1 MQRNRIT
8 LALLTIVIS
17 GIVSCK
23 SNKSGIAIPK
33 DASVAVHVDV
43 KSLTSKVSWQE
54 IQQTEWF
61 KDLYANETDS
71 FARKTLENPGN
82 TGVDLQGDLAF
93 FMKQQG
99 QGGYLVVEG
108 DLKDAAAFE
117 KFATEVNKG
126 GKVTKSG
133 DVSVLN
139 TGLKSLVS
147 WTANR
152 FVYIA
157 DMPMPNA
164 YASMN
169 RGNGDNYEPFAF
181 KTDSLQKFAVELFDL
196 SGKNNLANDD
206 RFASLLK
213 ETGDIHYWVNAEQ
226 YGRSL
231 GGLLSMIKL
240 SVLFEG
246 NAYGSTVNFE
256 NGKISLKSKGW
267 YNKELSALIKK
278 YGGEKVSEATI
289 NRIPSKNVLAAFA
302 FKYQPEGFREFIKLL
317 GVDGFVNSGLGS
329 VGYSTD
335 EFVKATKG
343 DVLISVTD
351 LDIKQ
356 RVLQGPDGEP
366 MEAPQD
372 MPAIPDPTAKILF
385 ATSVKDK
392 PSFDKLFGIIQSKS
406 QELGAFTK
414 NIHFQLNNEWFA
426 AGNSPEQ
433 VNAFLS
439 GGNSN
444 LDFAKRISGRSFG
457 GYINVQQILKSTS
470 ALATDSSSK
479 VALDASI
486 AMWQD
491 IYMLSSGEAN
501 GAYTGEAEINLV
513 DKSTNSLKQL
523 NKYIDVISKLKG
535 NKHSPYDAQVKIS
548 DPATMSMAAITPAL
562 H

>member
-23 SNKSGIAIPK
+23 SNKTGIAIPK

-61 KDLYANETDS
+61 KELYANETDS
-71 FARKTLENPGN
+71 FARKTLENPTS

-93 FMKQQG
+93 FMKQRG
-99 QGGYLVVEG
+99 QGGYMVIEG
-108 DLKDAAAFE
+108 DVKDAAAFE

-126 GKVTKSG
+126 GKVVKNG
-133 DVSVLN
+133 DVNVLT

-169 RGNGDNYEPFAF
+169 RNGDNNEPFAF

-196 SGKNNLANDD
+196 PGKNNLVNDD

-213 ETGDIHYWVNAEQ
+213 ETGDIHYWVNAEL
-226 YGRSL
+226 YGNSL
-231 GGLLSMIKL
+231 GGLLSMVKL

-246 NAYGSTVNFE
+246 NAYGTTVNFD
-256 NGKISLKSKGW
+256 NGKITLKSKAW
-267 YNKELSALIKK
+267 YNKQLTELMKK

-289 NRIPSKNVLAAFA
+289 NRIPSKNVLAVFA
-302 FKYQPEGFREFIKLL
+302 FKYKPEGFKELLKLL
-317 GVDGFVNSGLGS
+317 GVDGFVNSALSS
-329 VGYSTD
+329 VNYSTD

-343 DVLISVTD
+343 DVLISVSDFEVKSRT
-351 LDIKQ
+351 L
-356 RVLQGPDGEP
+356 GADGGQTSV
-366 MEAPQD
+366 PQD
-372 MPAIPDPTAKILF
+372 MPTVPAPTAKVLF
-385 ATSVKDK
+385 ATSVNDK

-414 NIHFQLNNEWFA
+414 DIHFQLNNDWFA
-426 AGNSPEQ
+426 VGNSPDQ
-433 VNAFLS
+433 VNGFLS
-439 GGNSN
+439 GGNNN
-444 LDFAKRISGRSFG
+444 LEFAKRISGRSFG
-457 GYINVQQILKSTS
+457 GFINVQQILKSTTP
-470 ALATDSSSK
+470 LATDSSAK
-479 VALDASI
+479 AALDASI
-486 AMWQD
+486 NMWQD

-501 GAYTGEAEINLV
+501 GTYTGEAEINLV

-523 NKYIDVISKLKG
+523 NKYIDTISKLTGRKR
-535 NKHSPYDAQVKIS
+535 SPSDAQVKVS
-548 DPATMSMAAITPAL
+548 DPATMSMAALEPAL

>member
-1 MQRNRIT
+1 MQRNRIS
-8 LALLTIVIS
+8 LILLTVVIS

-23 SNKSGIAIPK
+23 SNKTGIAIPK

-61 KDLYANETDS
+61 KEVYNNETDS
-71 FARKTLENPGN
+71 FARKTLENPAA

-93 FMKQQG
+93 FMKQRG

-108 DLKDAAAFE
+108 GLKDASAFE

-126 GKVTKSG
+126 GKVVKNG

-139 TGLKSLVS
+139 TGIKSLVS

-196 SGKNNLANDD
+196 PGKNNLATDD

-213 ETGDIHYWVNAEQ
+213 ETGDVHYWVNAEQ
-226 YGRSL
+226 YGNSL
-231 GGLLSMIKL
+231 GGLLSMVKL

-246 NAYGSTVNFE
+246 NAYGTTVNFD
-256 NGKISLKSKGW
+256 NGKITLKSKAW
-267 YNKELSALIKK
+267 YNKQLTDLMKK

-302 FKYQPEGFREFIKLL
+302 FKYKPEGFKELMKLL
-317 GVDGFVNSGLGS
+317 GVDGFVNSALSS
-329 VGYSTD
+329 VNYSTD

-351 LDIKQ
+351 LEVKA
-356 RVLQGPDGEP
+356 RSYGE
-366 MEAPQD
+366 ASQD
-372 MPAIPDPTAKILF
+372 MPTIQEPTAKMLF
-385 ATSVKDK
+385 ATSVNDK

-406 QELGAFTK
+406 QELGNFTK
-414 NIHFQLNNEWFA
+414 DIHFQLNNDWFA
-426 AGNSPEQ
+426 VGNSPEQ
-433 VNAFLS
+433 VNGFLS

-444 LDFAKRISGRSFG
+444 LDFAKRISGKSFG

-470 ALATDSSSK
+470 PLATDSSAK
-479 VALDASI
+479 AALDASI
-486 AMWQD
+486 NMWQD
-491 IYMLSSGEAN
+491 IYMLSSGTEN

-523 NKYIDVISKLKG
+523 NKYIDTIVKLTGRKR
-535 NKHSPYDAQVKIS
+535 SPYDAQVKVS
-548 DPATMSMAAITPAL
+548 DPASMSMAALEPAL